1 MNTRELIKI
10 EDDYF
15 INTFTRQPIVLDHGE
30 GVKVTDIDGNEYL
43 DMFAGIAVNAL
54 GHNHPKLVKAIQEQ
68 AEKLIHISSIYYNEP
83 ALIYAKKLIEMTS
96 FDRIFYANSGAEANE
111 GAIKLAVKYTGKS
124 EVISTVESFH
134 GRTVVTLAA
143 TGHEHYHEPFKAI
156 LPKGFINV
164 PYNDIEAI
172 KEAITENTAAII
184 VEPIQGEGGVNVP
197 DIEYLKE
204 IEKICHENDIV
215 FIVDEVQTGF
225 GRCGTL
231 FAHELFDVKPD
242 IMTTAK
248 AIGCG
253 VPVGAFLMTEKVGK
267 ASLTAGDHGTTYG
280 GNPLGGTAITEV
292 LRQFEVR
299 DIPGHAK
306 EVGAY
311 LYEKLEEIKNEY
323 EVVTDHRG
331 KGLMQGLELNT
342 EVAPVINAALDAGLV
357 LINAGTKIIR
367 FLPPLVIEKEDVDT
381 MITVLKEAMKAYS
394 NKLMIGIT
402 TLITSIANNNKP
414 VKRGGLF

>member
-1 MNTRELIKI
+1 MNTQELIKI

-15 INTFTRQPIVLDHGE
+15 INTFTRQPLVLDHGE

-184 VEPIQGEGGVNVP
+184 VEPIQGEGGINVP

-204 IEKICHENDIV
+204 IEKICHEKDIV

-242 IMTTAK
+242 IMTMAK
-248 AIGCG
+248 GIGGG
-253 VPVGAFLMTEKVGK
+253 VPMGGILATEKVAG
-267 ASLTAGDHGTTYG
+267 AFVPGDHGTTFG
-280 GNPLGGTAITEV
+280 GGPLVCAAANAV
-292 LRQFEVR
+292 LDTIIDENILDNVN
-299 DIPGHAK
+299 
-306 EVGAY
+306 EVGDY
-311 LYEKLEEIKNEY
+311 FISELKKLDKDIIAD
-323 EVVTDHRG
+323 VRG
-331 KGLMQGLELNT
+331 KGLMVGIELT
-342 EVAPVINAALDAGLV
+342 KPGAEYVDKLREAGFLINCTAGNVLRFVPPLIITKEEIDEFVKALDEIL
-357 LINAGTKIIR
+357 
-367 FLPPLVIEKEDVDT
+367 
-381 MITVLKEAMKAYS
+381 
-394 NKLMIGIT
+394 
-402 TLITSIANNNKP
+402 
-414 VKRGGLF
+414 

>member
-1 MNTRELIKI
+1 MNTQELIKI

-15 INTFTRQPIVLDHGE
+15 INTFTRQPVVLDHGE

-242 IMTTAK
+242 IMTMAK
-248 AIGCG
+248 GIGGG
-253 VPVGAFLMTEKVGK
+253 VPMGGILATEKVAG
-267 ASLTAGDHGTTYG
+267 AFVPGDHGTTFG
-280 GNPLGGTAITEV
+280 GGPLVCAAANAV
-292 LRQFEVR
+292 LDTIIDENILDNVN
-299 DIPGHAK
+299 
-306 EVGAY
+306 EVGNY
-311 LYEKLEEIKNEY
+311 FISELKKLDKDIIAD
-323 EVVTDHRG
+323 VRG
-331 KGLMQGLELNT
+331 KGLMVGIELT
-342 EVAPVINAALDAGLV
+342 KPGAEYVDKLREAGFLINCTAGNVLRFVPPLIITKEEIDEFVKALDEIL
-357 LINAGTKIIR
+357 
-367 FLPPLVIEKEDVDT
+367 
-381 MITVLKEAMKAYS
+381 
-394 NKLMIGIT
+394 
-402 TLITSIANNNKP
+402 
-414 VKRGGLF
+414 

>member
-1 MNTRELIKI
+1 MNTQELIKI

-15 INTFTRQPIVLDHGE
+15 LNTFTRQPLVLDHGE

-164 PYNDIEAI
+164 PYNDIEAM

-184 VEPIQGEGGVNVP
+184 VEPIQGEGGINIP
-197 DIEYLKE
+197 DMEYLKE
-204 IEKICHENDIV
+204 IEKICKEKDIV

-242 IMTTAK
+242 IMTMAK
-248 AIGCG
+248 GIGGG
-253 VPVGAFLMTEKVGK
+253 VPMGGILATEKV
-267 ASLTAGDHGTTYG
+267 ASAFVPGDHGTTFG
-280 GNPLGGTAITEV
+280 GGPLVCAAANAV
-292 LRQFEVR
+292 LDTIVDENILDNVN
-299 DIPGHAK
+299 
-306 EVGAY
+306 EVGDY
-311 LYEKLEEIKNEY
+311 FISELKKLDKDIIAD
-323 EVVTDHRG
+323 VRG
-331 KGLMQGLELNT
+331 KGLMIGVELTKPGAEYVDKLREAGFLINCT
-342 EVAPVINAALDAGLV
+342 ADKVLRFVPPLIITKEEVDKFVKALDEIL
-357 LINAGTKIIR
+357 
-367 FLPPLVIEKEDVDT
+367 
-381 MITVLKEAMKAYS
+381 
-394 NKLMIGIT
+394 
-402 TLITSIANNNKP
+402 
-414 VKRGGLF
+414 

>member
-1 MNTRELIKI
+1 MNTQELIKI

-15 INTFTRQPIVLDHGE
+15 INTFTRQPVVLDHGE

-184 VEPIQGEGGVNVP
+184 VEPIQGEGGINIP
-197 DIEYLKE
+197 DMEYLKE
-204 IEKICHENDIV
+204 IEKICHEKGIV

-242 IMTTAK
+242 IMTMAK
-248 AIGCG
+248 GIGGG
-253 VPVGAFLMTEKVGK
+253 VPMGGILATEKV
-267 ASLTAGDHGTTYG
+267 ASAFVPGDHGTTFG
-280 GNPLGGTAITEV
+280 GGPLVCAAANAV
-292 LRQFEVR
+292 LDTIVDENILDNVN
-299 DIPGHAK
+299 
-306 EVGAY
+306 EVGDY
-311 LYEKLEEIKNEY
+311 FISELKKLDKDVIA
-323 EVVTDHRG
+323 EVRG
-331 KGLMQGLELNT
+331 KGLMVGLELTKPGAEYVDKLREAGFLINCT
-342 EVAPVINAALDAGLV
+342 ADKVLRFVPPLIITKEEVDEFVKALDEIL
-357 LINAGTKIIR
+357 
-367 FLPPLVIEKEDVDT
+367 
-381 MITVLKEAMKAYS
+381 
-394 NKLMIGIT
+394 
-402 TLITSIANNNKP
+402 
-414 VKRGGLF
+414 

>member
-1 MNTRELIKI
+1 MNTQELIKI

-54 GHNHPKLVKAIQEQ
+54 GHNHPKLVKAIREQ

-164 PYNDIEAI
+164 PYNDIEAM

-204 IEKICHENDIV
+204 IEKICHEKDIV

-242 IMTTAK
+242 IMTMAK
-248 AIGCG
+248 GIGGG
-253 VPVGAFLMTEKVGK
+253 VPMGGILATEKV
-267 ASLTAGDHGTTYG
+267 ASAFVPGDHGTTFG
-280 GNPLGGTAITEV
+280 GGPLVCAAANAV
-292 LRQFEVR
+292 LDTIIDENILDNVN
-299 DIPGHAK
+299 
-306 EVGAY
+306 EVGEY
-311 LYEKLEEIKNEY
+311 FISELKKLDKDVIAD
-323 EVVTDHRG
+323 VRG
-331 KGLMQGLELNT
+331 KGLMVGVELT
-342 EVAPVINAALDAGLV
+342 KPGAEYVDKLREAGFLINCTADKVLRFVPPLIITKEEIDEFVKALDEIL
-357 LINAGTKIIR
+357 
-367 FLPPLVIEKEDVDT
+367 
-381 MITVLKEAMKAYS
+381 
-394 NKLMIGIT
+394 
-402 TLITSIANNNKP
+402 
-414 VKRGGLF
+414 

>member
-1 MNTRELIKI
+1 MNTKELIEI
-10 EDDYF
+10 EDNYF
-15 INTFTRQPIVLDHGE
+15 INTFTRQPLVLDHGE
-30 GVKVTDIDGNEYL
+30 GVKVTDIDGNEYI

-54 GHNHPKLVKAIQEQ
+54 GHNHPKLVKAIQDQ

-83 ALIYAKKLIEMTS
+83 ALIYAKKLVELTS

-134 GRTVVTLAA
+134 GRTVMTLAA
-143 TGHEHYHEPFKAI
+143 TGHEHYHEPFKSI

-197 DIEYLKE
+197 DIGYLKE
-204 IEKICHENDIV
+204 IEKICHEKDIV

-242 IMTTAK
+242 IMTMAK
-248 AIGCG
+248 GIGGG
-253 VPVGAFLMTEKVGK
+253 VPMGGILATEKV
-267 ASLTAGDHGTTYG
+267 ASAFVPGDHGTTFG
-280 GNPLGGTAITEV
+280 GGPLVCAAANAV
-292 LRQFEVR
+292 LDTIEEDNLLDNVN
-299 DIPGHAK
+299 
-306 EVGAY
+306 EVGNY
-311 LYEKLEEIKNEY
+311 FIEELKKFDKEIISD
-323 EVVTDHRG
+323 VRG
-331 KGLMQGLELNT
+331 KGLMVGLELT
-342 EVAPVINAALDAGLV
+342 KPGAEYVDKLREKGFLINCTADKVLRFVPPLIITKEDIDEFVKALDEIL
-357 LINAGTKIIR
+357 
-367 FLPPLVIEKEDVDT
+367 
-381 MITVLKEAMKAYS
+381 
-394 NKLMIGIT
+394 
-402 TLITSIANNNKP
+402 
-414 VKRGGLF
+414 